1 MTVTLRPARPEDL
14 GPVEALLTSAGL
26 PLQGVA
32 RHLPAFL
39 VAEHEGA
46 IVGAAGLEVYATG
59 ALLRSVVIAP
69 ARKGQGLGAKLI
81 HRLVQKAE
89 AEGIGTVF
97 LLTTTAEDYFPRFG
111 FTRIERANLPPE
123 FQASEELRGAC
134 PASAVVMRRTAPP
147 VG

>member
-14 GPVEALLTSAGL
+14 GPVEALLSSAGL

-32 RHLPAFL
+32 RHLLGFL

-59 ALLRSVVIAP
+59 ALLRFVVAP
-69 ARKGQGLGAKLI
+69 ARKGQGLGAELI

-89 AEGIGTVF
+89 AEGLGAVF